1 MLLTPI
7 SVGLS
12 LTAGLVT
19 IAADDFTDFTMGYYL
34 ELIIG
39 LIEFVYLDAFIAYM
53 SKLVPA
59 LRRRISLRLRLRR
72 ARNIKQQLLGDKIN
86 EEDSVVEDLMGFLT
100 AYGTSTAGLY
110 MTPFFIYFY
119 WAFNDYLQLS
129 FLFGFRKKDLLF
141 TCSSRW

>member
-1 MLLTPI
+1 MNVLINITNIALMEFSFTDTYGMYFFVVFLLMKVFHILLEMQAEAFLGEVMLLTPI

-72 ARNIKQQLLGDKIN
+72 REKHQA
-86 EEDSVVEDLMGFLT
+86 T
-100 AYGTSTAGLY
+100 TAG
-110 MTPFFIYFY
+110 
-119 WAFNDYLQLS
+119 
-129 FLFGFRKKDLLF
+129 
-141 TCSSRW
+141 